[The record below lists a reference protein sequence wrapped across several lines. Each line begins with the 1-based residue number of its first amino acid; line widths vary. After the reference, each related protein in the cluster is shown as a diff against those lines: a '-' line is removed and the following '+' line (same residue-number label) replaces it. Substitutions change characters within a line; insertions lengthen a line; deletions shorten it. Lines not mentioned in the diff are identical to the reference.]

1 MGTVTVILVAEAVVT
16 VALVAPKNTIL
27 LAAVVLKSVPVNVTA
42 SPGLADI
49 GVKEVM
55 TGACEKPTMEQKR
68 KETNTQILKGNRF
81 LGIIL
86 VYLFLNVCFTTNA
99 KMRSWFC

>member
-1 MGTVTVILVAEAVVT
+1 MLVAEAAVT

-27 LAAVVLKSVPVNVTA
+27 LAAVALKPVPVSVTA

-49 GVKEVM
+49 GVNELM

-81 LGIIL
+81 LGIKL